1 MAEHAVS
8 RRSTAKQRRSAILK
22 AAADLFFEQG
32 YSATSIDAIIE
43 RVGGSK
49 RNVYNEFGSK
59 EGLFTALVTDT
70 ADRALIA
77 LEPDRSGERSLGETL
92 RDFGRQLLIVYM
104 SPASIGVL
112 RTIMA
117 EATRFPELTQAFYET
132 GPGRSSAR
140 LTEVLEA
147 AKSSGEI
154 TVADCPKAADNFMGM
169 LRDNLHLQVMLGLKP
184 RPDEREIDLIV
195 QTVVDIFLH
204 GVCRRQ

>member
-1 MAEHAVS
+1 MAENAVS

-32 YSATSIDAIIE
+32 YSTTSIDAIIE

-77 LEPDRSGERSLGETL
+77 LEPDRSGKRCLADTL

-154 TVADCPKAADNFMGM
+154 TVADCQKAADNFMGM

-184 RPDEREIDLIV
+184 PPDEREIDLIV
-195 QTVVDIFLH
+195 ETVVDIFLH
-204 GVCRRQ
+204 GVCHRK